1 MANWIWMKIKFLH
14 FRTFKPTCFESVNE
28 SYEFESDLVIMKKK
42 YMVLKPCKTYY
53 LQLLKVLCY
62 LISKLQNRVS
72 KNMLYSGLRDHKPK
86 KVESQCPR
94 SDYLICNGLGSLP
107 NKYC

>member
-1 MANWIWMKIKFLH
+1 MKTKFLH

-53 LQLLKVLCY
+53 LQLLKVLGY
-62 LISKLQNRVS
+62 LISKLQYRVS
-72 KNMLYSGLRDHKPK
+72 INMLYSGLRVPQTEK
-86 KVESQCPR
+86 
-94 SDYLICNGLGSLP
+94 G
-107 NKYC
+107 